1 MYGVIAVALGL
12 FLHLTLGARLRPSK
26 SIGDEVEYLRP
37 NTNSPHRA
45 LWVRVPLHLC
55 FVRLSNRFVGAQVAV
70 PLVSLASI
78 GVATEVVAHAAGP
91 AAAIATAI
99 MLLLSVERLVLSM
112 HLWPDISMGLVVLL
126 AGLLLCD
133 YSSDNMAL
141 LALVAA
147 VGLGLRIEGAVLCL
161 VAALLPLTLENL
173 TALQLLTPMLI
184 IGSAASLYCLLNRL
198 IHGRWALD
206 TTLGFNLRIARLEL
220 NDPTAPVTT
229 LMNTALHSYS
239 TTPPTPEPMPP
250 HVAPALARA
259 TIQFFS
265 RMKSI
270 LGPETFVSQNLVQ
283 NNRPEYANPD
293 FLYPPAFCSLML
305 RYGFTLSFLGTLL
318 VVPFAPPPLAA
329 LLLGA
334 TFVYSGIQTRS
345 RYRMAL
351 LPLMAV
357 VFGLGAVELV
367 QNPTGRDLL
376 AGLILVSAL
385 LALLI
390 FARLR
395 QERPE
400 NA

>member
-1 MYGVIAVALGL
+1 MR
-12 FLHLTLGARLRPSK
+12 LTDRFLGAR
-26 SIGDEVEYLRP
+26 
-37 NTNSPHRA
+37 
-45 LWVRVPLHLC
+45 
-55 FVRLSNRFVGAQVAV
+55 VAV
-70 PLVSLASI
+70 PFVSLATI
-78 GVATEVVAHAAGP
+78 GVATGIVGHVAGP
-91 AAAIATAI
+91 AAAIATAV
-99 MLLLSVERLVLSM
+99 MLLLSVERLVLSV

-161 VAALLPLTLENL
+161 VAMVLPLTLQGL
-173 TALQLLTPMLI
+173 TTQQLLTPPLI
-184 IGSAASLYCLLNRL
+184 IGSAACLYCLLNRL

-206 TTLGFNLRIARLEL
+206 TTLGFNLRIARLEM
-220 NDPTAPVTT
+220 NDPVAPVST
-229 LMNTALHSYS
+229 LMKTALHSYNNTS
-239 TTPPTPEPMPP
+239 PTPKPMPS
-250 HVAPALARA
+250 HPASALVRA
-259 TIQFFS
+259 TIQLFA

-293 FLYPPAFCSLML
+293 FLYPPAFCSLAL

-318 VVPFAPPPLAA
+318 VLPFAPPPLAA

-357 VFGLGAVELV
+357 AFGLGAAELV
-367 QNPTGRDLL
+367 QNPEGWDLL
-376 AGLILVSAL
+376 TGLILVSAF
-385 LALLI
+385 LALLN

-395 QERPE
+395 QERPR
-400 NA
+400 NGKTTL